1 MQTSTNQN
9 VQQLI
14 ESMRHASDEKDVA
27 AFAAAFEQAF
37 ETSTLDDAARVDALL
52 TTGEVLYEKAQ
63 YNDAQRLLEMGAE
76 RARKMQTKG
85 KHALTLG
92 LLADLERV
100 QGNYRNALS
109 RLIKA
114 REVLGE
120 YPDDDKDISARLH
133 IISGLN
139 YMSLGE
145 YQNSRDA
152 FYEAY
157 QVYSQIGDLKGRALA
172 ANRLGT
178 VATMQANYAEAE
190 KYLQE
195 SLKIAKQ
202 LDDHHAM
209 AGALLNLG
217 EIQRHLGQFAEARAC
232 YMEASALFAELGLH
246 RGMCIAENNLG
257 HIAVESRD
265 YLTAKRHYETA
276 LECARIA
283 DLTPDKLDTLAGLA
297 LACIQRDLCHDAARL
312 IQFIL
317 RHPAHL
323 QETEEFLEPAR
334 KILADRG
341 TQFSGELPPPDQLDQ
356 VVAETLEK
364 VFA

>member
-1 MQTSTNQN
+1 MNHSPDLTVSQW
-9 VQQLI
+9 LDAL
-14 ESMRHASDEKDVA
+14 RHASSEQEVA
-27 AFAAAFEQAF
+27 ALAAAFDQVFAAAP
-37 ETSTLDDAARVDALL
+37 LDDSARMDLL
-52 TTGEVLYEKAQ
+52 LSAGETLYEKGQHQA
-63 YNDAQRLLEMGAE
+63 ARRALEMGAE
-76 RARKMQTKG
+76 AARGLQEEG
-85 KHALTLG
+85 KQALALG

-100 QGNYRNALS
+100 QGKYREALTQ
-109 RLIKA
+109 LTKA
-114 REVLGE
+114 REILGE
-120 YPDDDKDISARLH
+120 FPRHDQDISARLH
-133 IISGLN
+133 IINGLN

-157 QVYSQIGDLKGRALA
+157 QVYSQIGDLKGKALA

-178 VATMQANYAEAE
+178 AATMQGNYAEAE

-195 SLKIAKQ
+195 SLSLARQ
-202 LDDHHAM
+202 LDDRHGM

-217 EIQRHLGQFAEARAC
+217 EIQRHLGQFSEARAC
-232 YMEASALFAELGLH
+232 YMQASALFSELGLH

-257 HIAVESRD
+257 HIAVQLQD
-265 YLTAKRHYETA
+265 YQTAQRHYLTA

-283 DLTPDKLDTLAGLA
+283 NLIPDKLDTLAGMVLV
-297 LACIQRDLCHDAARL
+297 CVQRDLCHDAARL

-323 QETEEFLEPAR
+323 QETEEFLESAQGIVTE
-334 KILADRG
+334 KGAHYK
-341 TQFSGELPPPDQLDQ
+341 GEVPPPDQLDQ
-356 VVAETLEK
+356 IIAETLEK

>member
-1 MQTSTNQN
+1 MGQPNNMNIPQW
-9 VQQLI
+9 I
-14 ESMRHASDEKDVA
+14 EHIRHAKDEGEIA
-27 AFAAAFEQAF
+27 ALAAGFERAY
-37 ETSTLDDAARVDALL
+37 EASPLDDSARVDALL
-52 TTGEVLYEKAQ
+52 AAGEVLYEKAR
-63 YNDAQRLLEMGAE
+63 YKDAQRLLERGAE
-76 RARKMQTKG
+76 QARKMPSKG
-85 KHALTLG
+85 KHALALG

-100 QGNYRNALS
+100 QGNYRAALY
-109 RLIKA
+109 KVTQA
-114 REVLGE
+114 RQTLGE
-120 YPDDDKDISARLH
+120 DPEQDKDISARLH
-133 IISGLN
+133 IINGLN

-157 QVYSQIGDLKGRALA
+157 QTYSQIGEMKGKALA

-178 VATMQANYAEAE
+178 IATMKSDYAEAE

-195 SLKIAKQ
+195 SLKLARQ
-202 LDDHHAM
+202 LNDRHGM

-217 EIQRHLGQFAEARAC
+217 EIQRHLGQFDEARAC
-232 YMEASALFAELGLH
+232 YIEASALFEELGLH

-257 HIAVESRD
+257 HIAVQLRD
-265 YLTAKRHYETA
+265 YPTSKRHYLTA

-283 DLTPDKLDTLAGLA
+283 NLTPDKLDTLAGLA
-297 LACIQRDLCHDAARL
+297 LVCVQRDLCHDAARL

-334 KILADRG
+334 KIAAERG
-341 TQFSGELPPPDQLDQ
+341 AQFSGEIPPPEQLDQ
-356 VVAETLEK
+356 VVAATLEK

>member
-1 MQTSTNQN
+1 MGLPTDPT
-9 VQQLI
+9 VQQWI
-14 ESMRHASDEKDVA
+14 EFIRHAKDDGEIA
-27 AFAAAFEQAF
+27 DFAAAFEKVFHAA
-37 ETSTLDDAARVDALL
+37 TLDDSAGVDVLL
-52 TTGEVLYEKAQ
+52 TAGEVLYEKAQ

-76 RARKMQTKG
+76 QARKMQMKG
-85 KHALTLG
+85 KHALALG

-109 RLIKA
+109 KLTTA
-114 REVLGE
+114 RQILGE
-120 YPDDDKDISARLH
+120 YPDRDKDVSARLH

-178 VATMQANYAEAE
+178 IATMQVNYVEAE

-202 LDDHHAM
+202 LDDHHGM

-232 YMEASALFAELGLH
+232 YVEASALFAELGLH

-257 HIAVESRD
+257 HIAVQLRD
-265 YLTAKRHYETA
+265 YPTSKRHYLTA

-297 LACIQRDLCHDAARL
+297 LACVQRDLCHDAARL

-317 RHPAHL
+317 RHPARL
-323 QETEEFLEPAR
+323 QETEEFLEPAQ
-334 KILADRG
+334 KIVTERG
-341 TQFSGELPPPDQLDQ
+341 TLFSGELPPPDQIDQ

-364 VFA
+364 VFS

>member
-1 MQTSTNQN
+1 MDNSSFATAQR
-9 VQQLI
+9 LI
-14 ESMRHASDEKDVA
+14 EEIKREEDAKKIAGLIATFDQSLGAVP
-27 AFAAAFEQAF
+27 Q
-37 ETSTLDDAARVDALL
+37 DDPARIDFLL
-52 TTGEVLYEKAQ
+52 TAGEVLYEKGK
-63 YNDAQRLLEMGAE
+63 YKDSSHLLESGLE
-76 RARKMQTKG
+76 QARKAQMKG
-85 KHALTLG
+85 KQALALG

-109 RLIKA
+109 KLMQA
-114 REVLGE
+114 RKVLGE
-120 YPDDDKDISARLH
+120 NPDHDKDISARLH

-139 YMSLGE
+139 NMSLGE
-145 YQNSRDA
+145 YQNSREA

-157 QVYSQIGDLKGRALA
+157 QVYSQIGDLKGKALA

-178 VATMQANYAEAE
+178 IATMQSEYAEAE

-195 SLKIAKQ
+195 SLSLAKQ
-202 LDDHHAM
+202 LNDRHGM

-257 HIAVESRD
+257 HIAIQMQD
-265 YLTAKRHYETA
+265 YPASKRHYLTA
-276 LECARIA
+276 LECAKIA
-283 DLTPDKLDTLAGLA
+283 NLTPDKLDTLAGLVF
-297 LACIQRDLCHDAARL
+297 IFVERGQYNDAALL

-323 QETEEFLEPAR
+323 QETEEFLESAQQVIAN
-334 KILADRG
+334 KQ
-341 TQFSGELPPPDQLDQ
+341 TQPVTDVPSPDQLEQ
-356 VVAETLEK
+356 VIAETLDK
-364 VFA
+364 VF

>member
-1 MQTSTNQN
+1 MNQPSN
-9 VQQLI
+9 MTVQQWI
-14 ESMRHASDEKDVA
+14 EHIRRANDNGEIA
-27 AFAAAFEQAF
+27 ALAADFDQVFEAA
-37 ETSTLDDAARVDALL
+37 TLDDVARVDVLL
-52 TTGEVLYEKAQ
+52 TAGEVLYEKAR
-63 YNDAQRLLEMGAE
+63 YKDAQRLLERGAE
-76 RARKMQTKG
+76 QAQKIHSKG
-85 KHALTLG
+85 KHALALG

-109 RLIKA
+109 RLLQA
-114 REVLGE
+114 RGVLGE
-120 YPDDDKDISARLH
+120 FPEQDKDISARLH

-139 YMSLGE
+139 NMSLGE
-145 YQNSRDA
+145 YENARHA
-152 FYEAY
+152 YYEAY
-157 QVYSQIGDLKGRALA
+157 QTYSQIGDMKGKALA

-178 VATMQANYAEAE
+178 IATMKADYAEAE

-195 SLKIAKQ
+195 SLNLARQ
-202 LDDHHAM
+202 LDDRHGM

-232 YMEASALFAELGLH
+232 YVEASALFEELGLH

-257 HIAVESRD
+257 HIAVHLRD
-265 YLTAKRHYETA
+265 YPTAKRHYLTA

-297 LACIQRDLCHDAARL
+297 LICVQRDLCHDAARL

-323 QETEEFLEPAR
+323 QETEEFLEPAQ
-334 KILADRG
+334 KIVAERG
-341 TQFSGELPPPDQLDQ
+341 AQFSEEIPPPEQLDQ
-356 VVAETLEK
+356 VVAATLEK
-364 VFA
+364 VFE

>member
-1 MQTSTNQN
+1 MNPPTHPP

-14 ESMRHASDEKDVA
+14 ESMRHASDEKDVM
-27 AFAAAFEQAF
+27 AFAATLEQASQVSSL
-37 ETSTLDDAARVDALL
+37 EQAERLNALMEA
-52 TTGEVLYEKAQ
+52 GEVLYEKGQ
-63 YNDAQRLLEMGAE
+63 YKEARRWLEMGAE
-76 RARKMQTKG
+76 EARNVSQKG
-85 KHALTLG
+85 KHALALG

-109 RLIKA
+109 KLTQARLI
-114 REVLGE
+114 LGE
-120 YPDDDKDISARLH
+120 YPDHDKDVSARLH
-133 IISGLN
+133 VISGLN

-157 QVYSQIGDLKGRALA
+157 QTYNQIGDLKGRALA

-178 VATMQANYAEAE
+178 AATMQANYVEAE

-202 LDDHHAM
+202 LDDHHGM
-209 AGALLNLG
+209 AGAFLNLG

-232 YMEASALFAELGLH
+232 YVEASALFAELGLH

-257 HIAVESRD
+257 HIAVQLRD
-265 YLTAKRHYETA
+265 YPISKRHYLIA

-297 LACIQRDLCHDAARL
+297 LACVQRDLCHDAARL

-323 QETEEFLEPAR
+323 QETEEFLEPAQ
-334 KILADRG
+334 KIVTERG
-341 TQFSGELPPPDQLDQ
+341 AQFNGEIPPPDQLDQ
-356 VVAETLEK
+356 VIAETLEK